1 VKNVISML
9 EGGDRRSIG
18 RVNEVVRTVIKEP
31 ERFRAL
37 VDGLLTDDEVV
48 RMRCADAIEKVA
60 RARPDWLKPHTNFFL
75 QQAAGRSQQEI
86 RWHMAQIMPLL
97 PLTPPQRAR
106 AIQLL
111 MDYLEDASSIVR
123 VSAMQALA
131 ELSRQ
136 DAQLGKRIV
145 PLIKTIMKN
154 GTSAVR
160 ARGRRLLGQLEAERR
175 SNAHKDQ

>member
-1 VKNVISML
+1 MKNLISML
-9 EGGDRRSIG
+9 KGGDRRSIG

-31 ERFRAL
+31 ERFREL

-48 RMRCADAIEKVA
+48 RMRCADTIEKVA
-60 RARPDWLKPHTNFFL
+60 QARPDWLKPHTNFFL
-75 QQAAGRSQQEI
+75 EEAAGHSQQEI

-97 PLTPPQRAR
+97 PLTPPQRAH

-111 MDYLEDASSIVR
+111 MGYLEDTSGIVR
-123 VSAMQALA
+123 VNAMQALA
-131 ELSRQ
+131 EFSRH

-154 GTSAVR
+154 GTQAVR
-160 ARGRRLLGQLEAERR
+160 ARGRRLLAQLEAERR
-175 SNAHKDQ
+175 SNAHQDQ